1 MEFYL
6 PFVYSLVVGLYILKH
21 VWFHQQDLSL
31 NGDIYVLE
39 FPIYLMTNF
48 PPDLIHEE
56 RNRLICSFTSL
67 TIKHDSLFFDSRDS
81 SKVHLYTSTQYL
93 NTANYVSFSRVV
105 ILFSRPSKLR
115 SNLFFV

>member
-6 PFVYSLVVGLYILKH
+6 PHVYSLVVGLYILKH

-31 NGDIYVLE
+31 NCDIYVLE

-67 TIKHDSLFFDSRDS
+67 TKNMVVFF
-81 SKVHLYTSTQYL
+81 
-93 NTANYVSFSRVV
+93 
-105 ILFSRPSKLR
+105 
-115 SNLFFV
+115 